1 MNSLETTDALL
12 RRTAPLARHLA
23 DTLCRSPNGRDHC
36 GALHGVWP
44 ELRMLGLAAEPS
56 RHAAFYANALGARA
70 EAGGARVL
78 VSGCADWGML
88 ETVVS
93 AYRRRGAALDVT
105 IVDRCP
111 TPVLLCA
118 WYGAEIG
125 VPVRTAVGDV
135 VEWGESESYDVVCT
149 HSLLTYPASAA
160 RGRLV
165 ENWRRLLRPGGAVVT
180 VSRLTNEEADTT
192 VDDAR
197 VRAFGD
203 VAVTRLDRVVGD
215 YDAEQLRARV
225 ERFAKAQVSHPVG
238 TANDVRAL
246 FEDRGFDV
254 GQFDV
259 RRLEGAMSAGQRVG
273 GAARTGEYG
282 EIVAVRR

>member
-1 MNSLETTDALL
+1 
-12 RRTAPLARHLA
+12 
-23 DTLCRSPNGRDHC
+23 
-36 GALHGVWP
+36 
-44 ELRMLGLAAEPS
+44 MLGLAAEPS

-70 EAGGARVL
+70 EAGGADVL

-88 ETVVS
+88 EAVVA
-93 AYRRRGAALDVT
+93 AYRRRAAPLDVT
-105 IVDRCP
+105 VVDRCP

-135 VEWGESESYDVVCT
+135 VEWGENESYDVVCT
-149 HSLLTYPASAA
+149 HSLLTYPAREA

-165 ENWRRLLRPGGAVVT
+165 ENWRRILRPGGAVVT
-180 VSRLTNEEADTT
+180 VSRLTQGAADST

-197 VRAFGD
+197 ARAFGD
-203 VAVTRLDRVVGD
+203 VAVTRLDRIVGD
-215 YDAEQLRARV
+215 FDAEALRVRV

-238 TANDVRAL
+238 SVTDLRGL

-254 GQFDV
+254 VQLDV
-259 RRLEGAMSAGQRVG
+259 RRLEGAMSADQRVG